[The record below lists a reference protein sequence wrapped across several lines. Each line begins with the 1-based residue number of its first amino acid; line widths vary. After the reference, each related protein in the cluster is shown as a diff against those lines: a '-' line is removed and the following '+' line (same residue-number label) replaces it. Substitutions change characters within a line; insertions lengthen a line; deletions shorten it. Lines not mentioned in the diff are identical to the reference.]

1 MRRKKILILLVG
13 LAIILAVS
21 VLFINTQSFENSSHS
36 NIIDNLRKIKQYDAM
51 LDRSVLS
58 SRYQLFHNYSI
69 IDEYIIQLRESID
82 ELERSVIAK
91 YAKDSALISDN
102 LGELA
107 SAYKEKNEIIE
118 DFKTDNA
125 LLKNSLNIF
134 SGGVNEFMSNQ
145 ENKVE
150 INKFDMQDL
159 LHNIMV
165 LNISR
170 DKNEKIKLLEQ
181 VYAFKNYKHGFN
193 VNDTVDFENLLKHAE
208 IIIEK
213 REVLNNSIDNILQ
226 SSIRKSSTDLQR
238 YYLEYYK
245 NQQVIGGYFNV
256 TLFVFA
262 LILIGFIIRI
272 LFRNQKYAD
281 DLFREKESAIVTLHS
296 IGDAVITTDSVGM
309 VTYLNPV
316 AEKLT
321 GWSTR
326 SAKGMLSTKI
336 FNVVNEH
343 SHLPIV
349 DPVLQCIQDD
359 SIVWISNE
367 SVLIKKDGNIFP
379 IEDSTAPI
387 KDRDNNTIGAI
398 IVFHDVS
405 KARSLKRELEW
416 HASHDPLTGLSNRRE
431 FENRLNRLLNSSK
444 QNDSRHALLYI
455 DLDQFKII
463 NDTCGHI
470 AGDELLRHV
479 TSLLALCLKSDD
491 VLARLGGDEFGV
503 LLENCSQEKAF
514 KVASDILKNLQE
526 FRFVW
531 KGNIF
536 LIGGSIGQTTI
547 SRLNSNSIEI
557 LRNADTACYVAKD
570 KGRNRIHIYEESI
583 DIAKHQ
589 GEMKWISR
597 ITQAL
602 EQDRFVLYR
611 QKIKS
616 FDDDRSDHYEILLR
630 MIDEKGNLVLPGP
643 FISAA
648 ERYDLMNTIDQW
660 VIRKTFSNRSELL
673 INDNTVYSIN
683 LSGQSLSI
691 ENFLHFV
698 VKHLNESGI
707 KPEKVCFEIT
717 ETAAITNLRGAMRF
731 INTLKKMGCKFS
743 LDDFGMGLSSFS
755 YLKQL
760 PVNYLKIDGSFIKD
774 ILDDRM
780 DYAIVEA
787 INEIGHVLGLE
798 TIAEFVESEEIY
810 YKLKLIGVDYGQGIF
825 IEKPEPFESVIQNR
839 LVH

>member
-13 LAIILAVS
+13 LAIIFAVS

-51 LDRSVLS
+51 LDRNILS
-58 SRYQLFHNYSI
+58 SRYQLYHNYSL
-69 IDEYIIQLRESID
+69 IDESIIQLQESIN
-82 ELERSVIAK
+82 ELKWSVIAK
-91 YAKDSALISDN
+91 YAEESLRISDN
-102 LGELA
+102 LRKLV
-107 SAYKEKNEIIE
+107 SAYEEKSEIIE

-125 LLKNSLNIF
+125 LFKNSLNIF
-134 SGGVNEFMSNQ
+134 SHGVNELISDQ
-145 ENKVE
+145 ENPIE
-150 INKFDMQDL
+150 IDKFGLQNL
-159 LHNIMV
+159 LHHIMV

-170 DKNEKIKLLEQ
+170 DKNKKEKLLGQ
-181 VYAFKNYKHGFN
+181 VHALKNYEHGSN
-193 VNDTVDFENLLKHAE
+193 INKTLGFENLLKHAE
-208 IIIEK
+208 IVIEK
-213 REVLNNSIDNILQ
+213 REVLNYSIDNILQ
-226 SSIRKSSTDLQR
+226 SNIRKSSTDLQR
-238 YYLEYYK
+238 HYLEYYK
-245 NQQVIGGYFNV
+245 NQKIIGGYFNI

-296 IGDAVITTDSVGM
+296 IGDAVITTDSAGF

-316 AEKLT
+316 AEILT
-321 GWSTR
+321 GWSTH
-326 SAKGMLSTKI
+326 SAKGMSSANV

-343 SHLPIV
+343 SHSPIV
-349 DPVLQCIQDD
+349 DPVQQCIKDD

-387 KDRDNNTIGAI
+387 KDRDNKTIGAI

-431 FENRLNRLLNSSK
+431 FENRLNRLLYSSK
-444 QNDSRHALLYI
+444 QDGSRHALLYI
-455 DLDQFKII
+455 DLDQFKIV

-479 TSLLALCLKSDD
+479 TSLLALCLKPDD

-503 LLENCSQEKAF
+503 LLENCNQEKAF
-514 KVASDILKNLQE
+514 KVGSDILKNLQE

-531 KGNIF
+531 KGHIF

-547 SRLNSNSIEI
+547 SRLNNNSIEI

-570 KGRNRIHIYEESI
+570 KGRNQIHIYEESR
-583 DIAKHQ
+583 DIVKHQ

-602 EQDRFVLYR
+602 EQDRFILYR

-616 FDDDRSDHYEILLR
+616 FDDDRHDHYEILLR

-660 VIRKTFSNRSELL
+660 VIRKIFSSRGELL
-673 INDNTVYSIN
+673 ANDNTVYSIN

-691 ENFLHFV
+691 EDFLHFV

-707 KPEKVCFEIT
+707 RPEKVCFEIT

-774 ILDDRM
+774 ILEDRM

-787 INEIGHVLGLE
+787 INEIGHVLGFE

-810 YKLKLIGVDYGQGIF
+810 YKLKHMGVDYGQGVF
-825 IEKPEPFESVIQNR
+825 IEKPEPFESVIQDR
-839 LVH
+839 LAY